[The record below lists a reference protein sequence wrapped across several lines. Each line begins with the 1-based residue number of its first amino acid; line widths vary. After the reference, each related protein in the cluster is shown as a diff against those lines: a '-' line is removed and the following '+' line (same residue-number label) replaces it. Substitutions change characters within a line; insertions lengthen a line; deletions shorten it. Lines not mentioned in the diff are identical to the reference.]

1 MSLRAMWISF
11 RHRNSSGRSRCFR
24 PGGPRRAGGRQP
36 YPPGLLRA
44 REKRCRGGCSPGV
57 SGCHTGG
64 LVRICCGEVRKMILV
79 QTIGVFAALMS
90 VIGVVLAAS
99 KAKRPLLRAL
109 GSAVCGAASLGAVNL
124 LAGYTGVSIALN
136 YATAFVAVVLGAPG
150 VVTML
155 LLRVLL
161 LF

>member
-1 MSLRAMWISF
+1 
-11 RHRNSSGRSRCFR
+11 
-24 PGGPRRAGGRQP
+24 
-36 YPPGLLRA
+36 
-44 REKRCRGGCSPGV
+44 
-57 SGCHTGG
+57 
-64 LVRICCGEVRKMILV
+64 MILV

-136 YATAFVAVVLGAPG
+136 YATAFVAVATAFLTTVLGLPYLNTALKLAIESCAASASG
-150 VVTML
+150 
-155 LLRVLL
+155 R
-161 LF
+161 